1 MRNASLAQE
10 PPIKLKG
17 TESMLLRGQLG
28 DCWIIHR
35 TIVNEFLAIDYAVRG
50 LHFLCFYS
58 SRNSL
63 SPHSRQKSVG
73 TPLGTNTAFLF
84 LFKPQSRSVS
94 PPPRTIRLLP
104 AKHMTSSGVDNE
116 RTTDDDRKPKTNVS
130 QHSPNPSQ
138 FEAACALVGQRNL
151 LQLRQWRRGDHSL
164 AGTVLV
170 LIRVRPFEHLR
181 ILGDG

>member
-35 TIVNEFLAIDYAVRG
+35 TIVNEFLVIDYAVRG
-50 LHFLCFYS
+50 LHFLCFYY

-63 SPHSRQKSVG
+63 SPHRRRKSVG

-94 PPPRTIRLLP
+94 PAPRTIRLLP
-104 AKHMTSSGVDNE
+104 AKPTTSSGVDNE
-116 RTTDDDRKPKTNVS
+116 GKTDDDRKPKTNVS
-130 QHSPNPSQ
+130 QHSSQ
-138 FEAACALVGQRNL
+138 FEAACALIGQRNL
-151 LQLRQWRRGDHSL
+151 LQLQQWRRGDPSL

-170 LIRVRPFEHLR
+170 VIRVRPFEHLL
-181 ILGDG
+181 ILG